1 MKRYQFRLA
10 AVARLRR
17 AEQDVARNALVVA
30 NVALRAR
37 LVERDAEVERYRTIA
52 ARNDA
57 ATPSA
62 LLTERND
69 ASLALE
75 RLGDAEQRVVEAATA
90 AALTQV
96 AWVSAHQRV
105 AALERLEARQREEHA
120 LAMSREDAA
129 LLDDVSTARYLAN
142 KTGGNPR

>member
-75 RLGDAEQRVVEAATA
+75 RLRDAEQRVVEAATA

>member
-69 ASLALE
+69 ASLALG
-75 RLGDAEQRVVEAATA
+75 RLRDAEQRVVEAATA

>member
-30 NVALRAR
+30 NVTLRAR

-69 ASLALE
+69 ASLALG
-75 RLGDAEQRVVEAATA
+75 RLRDAEQRVVEAATA